1 MATPYCQK
9 LILGVKFTN
18 GLEVIAKANNLQ
30 TEAAAARQISP
41 SPTFGDSS
49 GVAFTDIC
57 YRPAVP
63 ADAVSGPSQ
72 PPPKTHYDRLLGAG
86 SAVKRCGRTEQS
98 R

>member
-1 MATPYCQK
+1 
-9 LILGVKFTN
+9 
-18 GLEVIAKANNLQ
+18 
-30 TEAAAARQISP
+30 
-41 SPTFGDSS
+41 
-49 GVAFTDIC
+49 VAFTDIC